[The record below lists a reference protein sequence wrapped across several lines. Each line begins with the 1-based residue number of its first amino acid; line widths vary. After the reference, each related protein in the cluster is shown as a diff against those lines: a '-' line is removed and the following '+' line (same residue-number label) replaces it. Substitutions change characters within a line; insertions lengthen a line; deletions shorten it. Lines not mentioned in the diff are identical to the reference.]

1 MGTPPGESL
10 LLNIFCPPR
19 RHPTS
24 LAYNKKV
31 LPVTSVSLTRNKDNT
46 GITGRYWILRRS

>member
-31 LPVTSVSLTRNKDNT
+31 LPVTSASLTRNKDNT